1 MILGGLLLT
10 LSGCIFDKAKG
21 LILYGSQDQVT
32 SAIASN
38 KKDIASSTIF
48 AAKQDG
54 DGDNLTIFLKETDA
68 KSMQKQQAFTK
79 VVNSDKTEVLKE
91 LPATNGNMVLLAKD
105 NATEISIRAKKQA
118 LTYGG
123 NITFGDARTYAKN
136 IVIVPDNLWESV
148 DAKSES
154 IATVMTKKDAADY
167 LTDFQD
173 VDKAQ
178 LADLLGLFEWNELES
193 QYA

>member
-1 MILGGLLLT
+1 MKKFLLIGMVLGGLLLV

-21 LILYGSQDQVT
+21 LILYGSKDQVT
-32 SAIASN
+32 NTIASN
-38 KKDIASSTIF
+38 KKDIDSSTIF

-54 DGDNLTIFLKETDA
+54 EDDNLTIFLKETDA

-91 LPATNGNMVLLAKD
+91 LPATKGKMILLAKD
-105 NATEISIRAKKQA
+105 NATEISIGAKKQA

-123 NITFGDARTYAKN
+123 NITLGDARTYAKN

-148 DAKSES
+148 DAKPES
-154 IATVMTKKDAADY
+154 VATVMTKKDAADY
-167 LTDFQD
+167 LTNFQD

-178 LADLLGLFEWNELES
+178 LADLKS
-193 QYA
+193 